1 MNSDEEIIDVGGYES
16 DISEDEVDEISYDN
30 YVKTKKYRKQERE
43 RLQDELCR
51 YIIALVVTGICTLG
65 LVVVLCGTFC

>member
-1 MNSDEEIIDVGGYES
+1 MTSDKEIIDVDGYES
-16 DISEDEVDEISYDN
+16 DISDDEAAEISYDN

-51 YIIALVVTGICTLG
+51 YIIALVLAGLCSLG
-65 LVVVLCGTFC
+65 VVVVLCGTLC